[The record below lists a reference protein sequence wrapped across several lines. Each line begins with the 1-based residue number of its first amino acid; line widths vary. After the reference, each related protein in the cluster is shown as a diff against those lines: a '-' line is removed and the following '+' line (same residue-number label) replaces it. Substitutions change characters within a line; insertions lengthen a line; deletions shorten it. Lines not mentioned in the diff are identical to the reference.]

1 MFTLSILCNEKRIS
15 FQLERIFLNIL
26 ACGTLSRYL
35 PNAASFREFFKTNFY
50 VEVKQNE
57 QTIQILELKG
67 LGTWDPLPIPIC
79 YLTECGVHKMLFY
92 SLLNTITVELAASMS
107 FSFCIMKSFCFI
119 KKVPS
124 CSSKKRWGR
133 RIKWI
138 LDFASIL
145 VYNFAAVDVTN
156 DDESLLLVT

>member
-26 ACGTLSRYL
+26 ACGTLSQYL
-35 PNAASFREFFKTNFY
+35 PNAPSFREFFKTNFY

-79 YLTECGVHKMLFY
+79 YLFECGVHKMLFY
-92 SLLNTITVELAASMS
+92 SLLNTIAVELATSMS
-107 FSFCIMKSFCFI
+107 FSFCIMKSLCSI

-124 CSSKKRWGR
+124 SSSKKRWGR
-133 RIKWI
+133 RIRWI

-145 VYNFAAVDVTN
+145 VYNFAVTN

>member
-1 MFTLSILCNEKRIS
+1 
-15 FQLERIFLNIL
+15 
-26 ACGTLSRYL
+26 
-35 PNAASFREFFKTNFY
+35 
-50 VEVKQNE
+50 
-57 QTIQILELKG
+57 
-67 LGTWDPLPIPIC
+67 
-79 YLTECGVHKMLFY
+79 MLFY

-124 CSSKKRWGR
+124 CSSQKRWGR

-156 DDESLLLVT
+156 DDESLLLVTQAGFHLRGPKDKSLFFFSFMNIKNIVNLKQNQYLKIHIRIHLILSTTFFYYLFACTCSSKSK